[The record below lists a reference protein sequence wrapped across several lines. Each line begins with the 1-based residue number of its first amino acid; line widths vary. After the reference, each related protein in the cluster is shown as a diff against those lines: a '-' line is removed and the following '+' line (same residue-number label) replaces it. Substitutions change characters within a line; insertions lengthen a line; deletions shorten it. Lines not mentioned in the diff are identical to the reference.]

1 MHEIELKLQVPPA
14 RADAVRRAVAGRAA
28 AAPLRLQAAYFDT
41 ADRALAGAGLALR
54 LRREG
59 RRWVQTLKGAG
70 DDGLTRLEHEVPRG
84 AAAAMPA
91 LDLTLHHGTPVGARL
106 AAVLAEPDRG
116 EPLLVFRTDV
126 RRTAR
131 EQRVAGARLE
141 LAFDEGRIVAGDAF
155 APVCELEIELLAGTP
170 DALLAAARH
179 WIVRHGLW
187 IDLRS
192 KAERGDALARG
203 VGLWPERKARPVE
216 IEKAMTPA
224 QARRVVIAACLE
236 QIAGNASVIAG
247 GAFGEAHVHQLRVGL
262 RRLRSAWRFFDGL
275 DDAPAEPPA
284 AAAPAPAAAA
294 AATPAP
300 AEAAAAWFRA
310 LGAARDLAAVGVP
323 LQQEL
328 RRALAAVGLRVEP
341 PALPGS
347 TGGPDPV
354 AQVRDAAAQQ
364 LLLDLFAAAQP
375 RAGAAGEG
383 AAGALRE
390 RIARRLNRW
399 HRQLAADAKRFAEL
413 DDDARHRVRK
423 RAKRLRYAAEF
434 AASLFGARAVRRYLE
449 PLREL
454 QERLGALNDVNVALA
469 AFRSAPVA
477 AGDAGVPFALGWLAA
492 RREARLAE
500 ALPALRRF
508 AAAKRFWK

>member
-1 MHEIELKLQVPPA
+1 MHEIEIKLQVPAA
-14 RADAVRRAVAGRAA
+14 RADAVRRAVAGREA

-91 LDLTLHHGTPVGARL
+91 LDLTLHRGTPVGARL
-106 AAVLAEPDRG
+106 AEVLAEPGHG

-141 LAFDEGRIVAGDAF
+141 LAFDEGRIVAGDASV
-155 APVCELEIELLAGTP
+155 PVCELEIELLAGPP
-170 DALLAAARH
+170 DALLAAARR

-216 IEKAMTPA
+216 IDKAMTPA

-236 QIAGNASVIAG
+236 QIAGNASVVAG

-275 DDAPAEPPA
+275 DDPPAEPPG
-284 AAAPAPAAAA
+284 AAPAPAAAPA
-294 AATPAP
+294 AALAP
-300 AEAAAAWFRA
+300 VEAAAALFRA

-328 RRALAAVGLRVEP
+328 RQALAAVGLQVEP

-347 TGGPDPV
+347 TEGADPV
-354 AQVRDAAAQQ
+354 AQVRGAAAQQ

-390 RIARRLNRW
+390 PVARRLNRW

-434 AASLFGARAVRRYLE
+434 AASLFGDKAVRRYLE
-449 PLREL
+449 PLRQL

-469 AFRSAPVA
+469 AFRSRPVA
-477 AGDAGVPFALGWLAA
+477 PGDAGVPFALGWLAA